1 MTRAALYARVST
13 SEEKELQDPE
23 TQLIIL
29 REYAA
34 AHGHHDP
41 VEYVDTASGR
51 SSVNRPA
58 FLEMIKKAQ
67 ADEIKT
73 IITLRLD
80 RFMRDVVEGMDYC
93 RKLQACGCSL
103 VLVKDSMLGTVDTST
118 PMGEFMLTV
127 IFAVGQVERR
137 LIAERTK
144 EGIARH
150 IKQHGEW
157 GRKKRKDINVQLA
170 AELLRI
176 YPLSRAARELGIPR
190 TTLRDHLI
198 RAGVEIP
205 TEAPCRNTSPS
216 ETGLDSN
223 TLNEN
228 SN

>member
-1 MTRAALYARVST
+1 MKAALYARVST
-13 SEEKELQDPE
+13 SEEAELQDPE

-29 REYAA
+29 RDYARA
-34 AHGHHDP
+34 RGYDDAS
-41 VEYVDTASGR
+41 EYVDRASGR
-51 SSVNRPA
+51 SSTNRPS
-58 FLEMIKKAQ
+58 FKEMIRRAMGK
-67 ADEIKT
+67 EIDV
-73 IITLRLD
+73 IIVLRLD
-80 RFMRDVVEGMDYC
+80 RFMRDVVEGMDHC
-93 RKLQACGCSL
+93 RKLQAAGCSI
-103 VLVKDSMLGTVDTST
+103 VLVKDALLGQVDTST
-118 PMGEFMLTV
+118 PMGEFMLTT
-127 IFAVGQVERR
+127 IFAVGQLERR

>member
-1 MTRAALYARVST
+1 MKVALYARVST
-13 SEEKELQDPE
+13 AEEKELQDPE

-29 REYAA
+29 REYAG
-34 AHGHHDP
+34 AHGHQDV
-41 VEYVDTASGR
+41 VEYVDEASGR
-51 SSVNRPA
+51 SSANRPA
-58 FLEMIKKAQ
+58 FKEMIRRAQ
-67 ADEIKT
+67 SGEIAT

-144 EGIARH
+144 EGIARY
-150 IKQHGEW
+150 IRQNGEW
-157 GRKKRKDINVQLA
+157 GRRKRKDVNVELA
-170 AELLRI
+170 AELIRI
-176 YPLSRAARELGIPR
+176 KSLSETAELLGIPR

-198 RAGVEIP
+198 RSGVEIP
-205 TEAPCRNTSPS
+205 TAAPCRNTSP
-216 ETGLDSN
+216 
-223 TLNEN
+223 
-228 SN
+228 